1 MQVLAADD
9 HQLFLDGIRH
19 ILKKLDTVVDITE
32 TTQAEK
38 AIEILE
44 SGKTFDLILIDLSM
58 PGIDGMSILKRMHER
73 KVWLPLVVISGE
85 EDTRKIK
92 AALDSGAL
100 GFIPKS
106 HNSQQM
112 LSALKAILG
121 GEIYIPDN
129 IEKQI
134 NNLETRRPPA
144 EAGSNDALKASGI
157 TKRQFE
163 VLQLLA
169 KGYSNKQIATTLFL
183 TEHTIKA
190 HISALFSSLNAGN
203 RTECVQ
209 LALQQRIITE
219 LVSKRPVLSY

>member
-1 MQVLAADD
+1 MQVLVADD

-32 TTQAEK
+32 TTSAEK

-44 SGKTFDLILIDLSM
+44 SGLTFDLVLIDLCM
-58 PGIDGMSILKRMHER
+58 PGIDGLSILQRMNER

-85 EDTRKIK
+85 EDVAKIK

-100 GFIPKS
+100 GFIPKAHS
-106 HNSQQM
+106 SQQM
-112 LSALKAILG
+112 LSALNEVLN
-121 GEIYIPDN
+121 GEIYIPEN

-134 NNLETRRPPA
+134 NSLETCRPPA
-144 EAGSNDALKASGI
+144 EAGNNEALKLSGI

-169 KGYSNKQIATTLFL
+169 KGYSNKNIATTLFL
-183 TEHTIKA
+183 TEHTVKA
-190 HISALFSSLNAGN
+190 HVSALFTALVAGN

-209 LALQQRIITE
+209 NAQKKMILT
-219 LVSKRPVLSY
+219 S

>member
-1 MQVLAADD
+1 MRILVADD

-19 ILKKLDTVVDITE
+19 ILNKLDAAVVVTE
-32 TTQAEK
+32 VTRAEQ

-44 SGKTFDLILIDLSM
+44 SGQTFDLILIDLSM
-58 PGIDGMSILKRMHER
+58 PGMDGMSILQRMRER
-73 KVWLPLVVISGE
+73 GVWLPLVVVSSE
-85 EDTRKIK
+85 ENIYTIK
-92 AALDSGAL
+92 SALDAGAL

-106 HNSQQM
+106 HSSQQM
-112 LSALKAILG
+112 LSALNGILEG
-121 GEIYIPDN
+121 DVYIPLE

-134 NNLETRRPPA
+134 DNLETRRPPI
-144 EAGSNDALKASGI
+144 EAVNNNSLKTSGI
-157 TKRQFE
+157 TKRQYE

-190 HISALFSSLNAGN
+190 HISALFKILHAAN

-209 LALQQRIITE
+209 NALHQGIFQ
-219 LVSKRPVLSY
+219 S

>member
-1 MQVLAADD
+1 MQVLVADD

-32 TTQAEK
+32 TTSAEK

-44 SGKTFDLILIDLSM
+44 SGLTFDLVLIDLCM
-58 PGIDGMSILKRMHER
+58 PGIDGLSILQRMNER

-85 EDTRKIK
+85 EDVAKIK

-100 GFIPKS
+100 GFIPKAHS
-106 HNSQQM
+106 SQQM
-112 LSALKAILG
+112 LSALNEVLN
-121 GEIYIPDN
+121 GEIYIPEN

-134 NNLETRRPPA
+134 NSIETCRPPA
-144 EAGSNDALKASGI
+144 EAGSNEALKSSGI

-169 KGYSNKQIATTLFL
+169 KGYSNKNIATTLFL
-183 TEHTIKA
+183 TEHTVKA
-190 HISALFSSLNAGN
+190 HVSALFTALVAGN

-209 LALQQRIITE
+209 NAQKKMILT
-219 LVSKRPVLSY
+219 S

>member
-1 MQVLAADD
+1 MQVLVADD

-19 ILKKLDTVVDITE
+19 ILKKLDTAVDITE
-32 TTQAEK
+32 TTQAER

-44 SGKTFDLILIDLSM
+44 SGKSFDLILIDLSM
-58 PGIDGMSILKRMHER
+58 PGIDGMSILQRMHER
-73 KVWLPLVVISGE
+73 KVWLPLVVVSGE
-85 EDTRKIK
+85 EDSRKIK
-92 AALDSGAL
+92 SALDSGAL
-100 GFIPKS
+100 GFIPKA

-112 LSALKAILG
+112 LSALKDILD
-121 GEIYIPDN
+121 GEIYIPED

-134 NNLETRRPPA
+134 NNLETRRPPS
-144 EAGSNDALKASGI
+144 EANSNGALKSSGI

-183 TEHTIKA
+183 TEHTVKT
-190 HISALFSSLNAGN
+190 HISALFTALDASN

-209 LALQQRIITE
+209 NAQHKKILLN
-219 LVSKRPVLSY
+219 